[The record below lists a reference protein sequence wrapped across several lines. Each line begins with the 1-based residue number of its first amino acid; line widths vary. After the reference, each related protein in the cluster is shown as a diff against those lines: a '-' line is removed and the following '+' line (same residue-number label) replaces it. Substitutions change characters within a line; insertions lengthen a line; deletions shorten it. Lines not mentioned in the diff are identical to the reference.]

1 MGEDRNQYGI
11 PTMPSRLDTL
21 INEMYRLY
29 RDLAWLHRQAATEL
43 PIGVIRATHETRAAF
58 MESIAEDYKGNGTIH
73 N

>member
-21 INEMYRLY
+21 THEMYRLY

-43 PIGVIRATHETRAAF
+43 PVGYQRLTHEARAAYL
-58 MESIAEDYKGNGTIH
+58 EAISADYKGG
-73 N
+73 

>member
-43 PIGVIRATHETRAAF
+43 PVGYQRLTHEARAAYLEA
-58 MESIAEDYKGNGTIH
+58 MAADYKGG
-73 N
+73 